1 MTASLVHYIDMI
13 ARIVEFIGVFI
24 MLLGLLFALY
34 KAILSIHNF
43 THDIYMEIRQA
54 VGRSILLGLEV
65 LIAADIMATVV
76 TKPTLQSVLVLGFI
90 VLIRTFL
97 SLSLQVELEGR
108 FPWQNKNT
116 TLESSI
122 PKNKISKKIMSEK
135 TLEDNSLE
143 DNTVENNT

>member
-1 MTASLVHYIDMI
+1 MIASLVNYINLI
-13 ARIVEFIGVFI
+13 ARVVEFTGVLI
-24 MLLGLLFALY
+24 MFLGLLFALY
-34 KAILSIHNF
+34 KAILSIRNF
-43 THDIYMEIRQA
+43 THGVYVEIRQA

-76 TKPTLQSVLVLGFI
+76 TKPTLNSVLVLGFI

-116 TLESSI
+116 IAEKKASATSI
-122 PKNKISKKIMSEK
+122 NPS
-135 TLEDNSLE
+135 
-143 DNTVENNT
+143 